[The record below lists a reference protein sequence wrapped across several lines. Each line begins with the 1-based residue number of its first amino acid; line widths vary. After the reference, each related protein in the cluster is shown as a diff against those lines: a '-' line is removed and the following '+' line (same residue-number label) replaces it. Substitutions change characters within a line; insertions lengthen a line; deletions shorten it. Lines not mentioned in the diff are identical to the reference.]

1 VDPMEDS
8 FPALWS
14 PLGDAPVTGEDSQK
28 AGAREVSNLCRSE
41 SLSMKGDAPIS
52 GREHEDTAII
62 HGARL
67 ALGPRDTAN
76 GLIRIAGGRIDRI
89 QTCTSSQGAAA
100 SGAQEIDLTG
110 FLVMPGLINA
120 HDHLGLALF
129 PRMAASLYPNYI
141 AWGED
146 IHNNF
151 PQEIAKHHT
160 VTIEDRLLWGGIRNL
175 LCGVTSVSHH
185 DPVLPTLERADFPVR
200 IVRQNGWAHSLAL
213 TSDLLEAHTATLKGR
228 AFVLHAC
235 EGVDQLAQDELW
247 ELDSLGLLDSDT
259 VLVHGLAIDR
269 QGVALMNARHASL
282 IVCPS
287 SNYFL
292 YGKLP
297 DLALLGEIERVALGN
312 DSPVSAEGD
321 LLDEIRFAVER
332 CGISSERVYRM
343 VTTIPAQLLR
353 LENAEGTIKESGV
366 ADFIAVRDTGGTP
379 ADTLQTL
386 SMQDIEFVMIG
397 GRVQL
402 ASEPVFE
409 MLPISKRNGL
419 ESLSIGPVIRW
430 LRAPVVDLLQ
440 KTEEVLGKDEVQ
452 LGSRPL
458 SLPAYAE
465 AQHAR

>member
-1 VDPMEDS
+1 
-8 FPALWS
+8 
-14 PLGDAPVTGEDSQK
+14 
-28 AGAREVSNLCRSE
+28 
-41 SLSMKGDAPIS
+41 MKGDAPIS
-52 GREHEDTAII
+52 VGKQEETAII

-67 ALGPRDTAN
+67 ALGPHDA
-76 GLIRIAGGRIDRI
+76 IYASVEIIAGRIDRI
-89 QTCTSSQGAAA
+89 QTSASSHSA
-100 SGAQEIDLTG
+100 SQSGDQDIDLTG

-129 PRMAASLYPNYI
+129 PRLADSLYSNYI

-146 IHNNF
+146 IHNKF
-151 PQEIAKHHT
+151 SEEIAKHHT
-160 VTIEDRLLWGGIRNL
+160 VPIEDRLWWGGIRNL

-185 DPVLPTLERADFPVR
+185 DPLLPALEQADFPVR
-200 IVRQNGWAHSLAL
+200 VVRQNGWAHSLAL
-213 TSDLLEAHTATLKGR
+213 GGDLLAARAATPQGR
-228 AFVLHAC
+228 AFVVHAC

-247 ELDSLGLLDSDT
+247 ELDRLGLLDSST

-297 DLALLGEIERVALGN
+297 DLVLLGEIERVALGS

-321 LLDEIRFAVER
+321 MLDEIRFAIDR
-332 CGISSERVYRM
+332 CGISSERAYRM
-343 VTTIPAQLLR
+343 VTTIPAQILR
-353 LENAEGTIKESGV
+353 LENDEGTIKESGI
-366 ADFIAVRDTGGTP
+366 ADFIAIRDTGGTP

-397 GRVQL
+397 GQVQL
-402 ASEPVFE
+402 ASETVFDR
-409 MLPISKRNGL
+409 LPISDRRGL
-419 ESLSIGPVIRW
+419 EPLSLGSVIRW
-430 LRAPVVDLLQ
+430 LRAPVNDLLRR
-440 KTEEVLGKDEVQ
+440 TEEALGKNEVR
-452 LGSRPL
+452 LGGRAL

-465 AQHAR
+465 AQHVR